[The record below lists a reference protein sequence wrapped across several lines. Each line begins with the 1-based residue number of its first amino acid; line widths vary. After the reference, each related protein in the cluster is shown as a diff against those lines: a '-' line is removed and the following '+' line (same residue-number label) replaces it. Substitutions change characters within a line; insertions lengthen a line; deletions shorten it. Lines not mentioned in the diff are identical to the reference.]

1 MSIEELKIKKE
12 LETIKKTKEKINKY
26 IGMLIAKKIDED
38 KIEDKERKDNLFK
51 IRSSCLSCMNIA
63 LYRYNITNFKRKIKN
78 NGIIIPKD
86 NFLNLLNY
94 KHLLYYRSMLNK
106 FYNEVLKIKS
116 GWETSMESIS
126 TPIAEAY
133 TGSGLDARTYFYDHE
148 NITPLEDLEK
158 YFSEKYQK
166 KVELV
171 PKENH
176 ETVVYDVP
184 NNTVLVKT
192 SEVLIGIT
200 NSETKEELYKKIE
213 NLKKEIINNL
223 SYIPGIKN
231 DYAFYNSLYNQ
242 IVKKVY
248 NRDVNEIINTLNNRK
263 DIPIK
268 ISSLISV
275 MPIKHLTYFYKAL
288 EELNN
293 YIISKRNIVNSN
305 TINSLYDMAISNGV
319 KVHDTISK
327 ESKKTP
333 YQDLVSEVKKGGK
346 R

>member
-12 LETIKKTKEKINKY
+12 LETIKKTKEKINKH

-63 LYRYNITNFKRKIKN
+63 LYRSNVTKLKQKIKD
-78 NGIIIPKD
+78 NGIIIPND

-106 FYNEVLKIKS
+106 FYNNVLKIK
-116 GWETSMESIS
+116 EFD
-126 TPIAEAY
+126 EA
-133 TGSGLDARTYFYDHE
+133 GLGALAAKCGVDARTYFYNHE
-148 NITPLEDLEK
+148 EITPLEDLEK
-158 YFSEKYQK
+158 YFSEKFQK
-166 KVELV
+166 KVELT

-200 NSETKEELYKKIE
+200 NSETKEELYEKIE

-333 YQDLVSEVKKGGK
+333 YQDLVSEVKKGGHK
-346 R
+346 

>member
-1 MSIEELKIKKE
+1 MSIEERKIKKE

-26 IGMLIAKKIDED
+26 IGMLIAKKIDKD
-38 KIEDKERKDNLFK
+38 KIEDKERKDKLFK

-78 NGIIIPKD
+78 NGITIPND

-106 FYNEVLKIKS
+106 FYNNVLKIK
-116 GWETSMESIS
+116 EFD
-126 TPIAEAY
+126 EA
-133 TGSGLDARTYFYDHE
+133 GLGALAAKCGVDARTYFYDHE

-200 NSETKEELYKKIE
+200 NSETKEELYEKIE

-248 NRDVNEIINTLNNRK
+248 NRDINEIIDTLNNRK

-268 ISSLISV
+268 VCSLISI
-275 MPIKHLTYFYKAL
+275 MPKKHLTYFYKAL

-305 TINSLYDMAISNGV
+305 VVNSLYDMAVSNGV
-319 KVHDTISK
+319 KVYDTIKK
-327 ESKKTP
+327 ESKTTP
-333 YQDLVSEVKKGGK
+333 YKDLVSEVKKGGK

>member
-63 LYRYNITNFKRKIKN
+63 LYRSNVTNFKQKIKD
-78 NGIIIPKD
+78 NGITIPND

-106 FYNEVLKIKS
+106 FYNEVSSIK
-116 GWETSMESIS
+116 EFNES
-126 TPIAEAY
+126 ALGALAAKC
-133 TGSGLDARTYFYDHE
+133 GVDARTYFYDHE

-327 ESKKTP
+327 ESKKIP

>member
-63 LYRYNITNFKRKIKN
+63 LYRSNVTKLKQKIKD
-78 NGIIIPKD
+78 NGIIIPND

-106 FYNEVLKIKS
+106 FYNEVSSIK
-116 GWETSMESIS
+116 EFNESALGALA
-126 TPIAEAY
+126 PKC
-133 TGSGLDARTYFYDHE
+133 GLDARTYFYDHE

-200 NSETKEELYKKIE
+200 NSETKEELYEKIE

-333 YQDLVSEVKKGGK
+333 YQDLVSEVKKGGHK
-346 R
+346 

>member
-38 KIEDKERKDNLFK
+38 KIEDKERKDKLFK

-78 NGIIIPKD
+78 NGITIPND

-94 KHLLYYRSMLNK
+94 KHLLYYRSMINK
-106 FYNEVLKIKS
+106 FYNNVLKIK
-116 GWETSMESIS
+116 EFD
-126 TPIAEAY
+126 EA
-133 TGSGLDARTYFYDHE
+133 GLGALAAKCGVDARTYFYDHE

-184 NNTVLVKT
+184 NNTVLVKN

-200 NSETKEELYKKIE
+200 NSETKEELYEKIE

-248 NRDVNEIINTLNNRK
+248 NRDINEIIDTLNNRK

-293 YIISKRNIVNSN
+293 YIISKRNIINSN
-305 TINSLYDMAISNGV
+305 VVNSLYDMAVSNGV
-319 KVHDTISK
+319 KVYDTIKK
-327 ESKKTP
+327 ESKTTP
-333 YQDLVSEVKKGGK
+333 YKDLVSEVKKGGK

>member
-1 MSIEELKIKKE
+1 MSIEERKIKKE
-12 LETIKKTKEKINKY
+12 LETIKKTKEKINKHL
-26 IGMLIAKKIDED
+26 GKLIAKKIDKE
-38 KIEDKERKDNLFK
+38 KIEDKKELTDLFK
-51 IRSSCLSCMNIA
+51 ARSGCLSCMNIS
-63 LYRYNITNFKRKIKN
+63 LYRYNITNFKRKIKD
-78 NGIIIPKD
+78 NGITIPND

-106 FYNEVLKIKS
+106 FYNNVLKIK
-116 GWETSMESIS
+116 EFDESA
-126 TPIAEAY
+126 PRALAAKC
-133 TGSGLDARTYFYDHE
+133 GVDARTYFYDHE

-213 NLKKEIINNL
+213 ELKKEIINNL

-333 YQDLVSEVKKGGK
+333 YQDLVSEVKKGGHK
-346 R
+346 

>member
-63 LYRYNITNFKRKIKN
+63 LYRSNVTKLKQKIKD
-78 NGIIIPKD
+78 NGIIIPND

-106 FYNEVLKIKS
+106 FYNEVSSIK
-116 GWETSMESIS
+116 EFNES
-126 TPIAEAY
+126 ALGALAAKC
-133 TGSGLDARTYFYDHE
+133 GLDARTYFYDHE

-200 NSETKEELYKKIE
+200 NSETKEELYEKIE

-288 EELNN
+288 EEFNN

-319 KVHDTISK
+319 KVHNTISK

-333 YQDLVSEVKKGGK
+333 YQDLVSEVKKGGHK
-346 R
+346 

>member
-26 IGMLIAKKIDED
+26 LGKLIAKKIDKE
-38 KIEDKERKDNLFK
+38 KIEDKKELTDLFK
-51 IRSSCLSCMNIA
+51 ARSGCLSCMNIS
-63 LYRYNITNFKRKIKN
+63 LYRYNITNFKQKIKD
-78 NGIIIPKD
+78 NGITIPND

-106 FYNEVLKIKS
+106 FYNNVLKIK
-116 GWETSMESIS
+116 EFDEK
-126 TPIAEAY
+126 
-133 TGSGLDARTYFYDHE
+133 GLGALAAKCGVDARTYFYNHE

-200 NSETKEELYKKIE
+200 NSETKEELYEKIE

-248 NRDVNEIINTLNNRK
+248 NRDINEIIDTLNNRK

-268 ISSLISV
+268 VCSLISI
-275 MPIKHLTYFYKAL
+275 MPKKHLTYFYKAL

-305 TINSLYDMAISNGV
+305 VVNSLYDMAVSNGV
-319 KVHDTISK
+319 KVYDTIKK
-327 ESKKTP
+327 ESKTTP
-333 YQDLVSEVKKGGK
+333 YKDLVSEVKKGEK

>member
-38 KIEDKERKDNLFK
+38 KIEDKERKDKLFK

-78 NGIIIPKD
+78 NGITIPND

-106 FYNEVLKIKS
+106 FYNNVLKIK
-116 GWETSMESIS
+116 EFD
-126 TPIAEAY
+126 EA
-133 TGSGLDARTYFYDHE
+133 GLGALAAKCGLDARTYFYDHE

-275 MPIKHLTYFYKAL
+275 MPIKHLTYFYRVPHSLNL
-288 EELNN
+288 EYIHFCLLIELN
-293 YIISKRNIVNSN
+293 
-305 TINSLYDMAISNGV
+305 SLFYSLTFP
-319 KVHDTISK
+319 KVQNQK
-327 ESKKTP
+327 P
-333 YQDLVSEVKKGGK
+333 
-346 R
+346 

>member
-38 KIEDKERKDNLFK
+38 KIEDKERKDKLFK

-78 NGIIIPKD
+78 NGITIPND

-106 FYNEVLKIKS
+106 FYNEVSSIK
-116 GWETSMESIS
+116 EFNES
-126 TPIAEAY
+126 ALGALAAKC
-133 TGSGLDARTYFYDHE
+133 GLDARTYFYDHE

>member
-38 KIEDKERKDNLFK
+38 KIEDKERKDKLFK

-63 LYRYNITNFKRKIKN
+63 LYRSNVTKLKQKIKD
-78 NGIIIPKD
+78 NGIIIPND

-106 FYNEVLKIKS
+106 FYNEVSSIK
-116 GWETSMESIS
+116 EFNES
-126 TPIAEAY
+126 ALGALAAKC
-133 TGSGLDARTYFYDHE
+133 GLDARTYFYDHE

-200 NSETKEELYKKIE
+200 NSETKEELYEKIE

-305 TINSLYDMAISNGV
+305 TINSLYDMAISNCV

-333 YQDLVSEVKKGGK
+333 YQDLVSEVKKGGHK
-346 R
+346 

>member
-12 LETIKKTKEKINKY
+12 LETIKKTKEKINKHL
-26 IGMLIAKKIDED
+26 GKLIAKKIDKE
-38 KIEDKERKDNLFK
+38 KIEDKKELTDLFK
-51 IRSSCLSCMNIA
+51 ARSGCLSCMNIA

-78 NGIIIPKD
+78 NGITIPND

-106 FYNEVLKIKS
+106 FYNNVLKIK
-116 GWETSMESIS
+116 EFDES
-126 TPIAEAY
+126 ALGALAAKC
-133 TGSGLDARTYFYDHE
+133 GLDARTYFYDHE

-200 NSETKEELYKKIE
+200 SSETKEELYEKIE

-333 YQDLVSEVKKGGK
+333 YQDLVSEVKKGGHK
-346 R
+346 

>member
-38 KIEDKERKDNLFK
+38 KIEDKERKDKLFK

-63 LYRYNITNFKRKIKN
+63 LYRYNITNFKQKIKN
-78 NGIIIPKD
+78 NGITIPND

-106 FYNEVLKIKS
+106 FYNNVLKIK
-116 GWETSMESIS
+116 EFNES
-126 TPIAEAY
+126 ALGALAAKC
-133 TGSGLDARTYFYDHE
+133 GLDARTYFYDHE

>member
-78 NGIIIPKD
+78 NGITIPND

-106 FYNEVLKIKS
+106 FYNNVLKIK
-116 GWETSMESIS
+116 EFD
-126 TPIAEAY
+126 EA
-133 TGSGLDARTYFYDHE
+133 GLGALAAKCGLDARTYFYDHE

-158 YFSEKYQK
+158 YFSEKFQK

-184 NNTVLVKT
+184 NNTVLVKS

-200 NSETKEELYKKIE
+200 NSETKEELYEKIE

>member
-78 NGIIIPKD
+78 NGITIPND

-106 FYNEVLKIKS
+106 FYNNVLKIK
-116 GWETSMESIS
+116 EFD
-126 TPIAEAY
+126 EA
-133 TGSGLDARTYFYDHE
+133 GLGALAAKCGLDARTYFYDHE

-333 YQDLVSEVKKGGK
+333 YQDLVSEVKKGGHK
-346 R
+346 

>member
-38 KIEDKERKDNLFK
+38 KIEDKERKDKLFK

-78 NGIIIPKD
+78 NGITIPND

-106 FYNEVLKIKS
+106 FYNNVLKIK
-116 GWETSMESIS
+116 EFDES
-126 TPIAEAY
+126 ALGALAAKC
-133 TGSGLDARTYFYDHE
+133 GLDARTYFYDHE

-200 NSETKEELYKKIE
+200 NSETKEELYEKIE

-333 YQDLVSEVKKGGK
+333 YQDLVSEVKKGGHK
-346 R
+346 

>member
-38 KIEDKERKDNLFK
+38 KIEDKERKDKLFK

-78 NGIIIPKD
+78 NGITIPND

-106 FYNEVLKIKS
+106 FYNNVLKIK
-116 GWETSMESIS
+116 EFD
-126 TPIAEAY
+126 EA
-133 TGSGLDARTYFYDHE
+133 GLGALAAKCGLDARTYFYDHE

-200 NSETKEELYKKIE
+200 NSETKEELYEKIE

-223 SYIPGIKN
+223 SYISGIKN

-248 NRDVNEIINTLNNRK
+248 NRDINEIIDTLNNRK

-268 ISSLISV
+268 VCSLISI
-275 MPIKHLTYFYKAL
+275 MPKKHLTYFYKAL

-333 YQDLVSEVKKGGK
+333 YQDLVSEVKKGGHK
-346 R
+346 

>member
-1 MSIEELKIKKE
+1 MSIEERKIKKE
-12 LETIKKTKEKINKY
+12 LETIKKTKEKINKHL
-26 IGMLIAKKIDED
+26 GKLIAKKIDKE
-38 KIEDKERKDNLFK
+38 KIEDKKELTDLFK
-51 IRSSCLSCMNIA
+51 ARSGCLSCMNIA
-63 LYRYNITNFKRKIKN
+63 LYRYNVTKLKQKIKD
-78 NGIIIPKD
+78 NGIIIPND

-106 FYNEVLKIKS
+106 FYNEVSSIK
-116 GWETSMESIS
+116 EFNES
-126 TPIAEAY
+126 ALGALAAKC
-133 TGSGLDARTYFYDHE
+133 GVDARTYFYDHE

-158 YFSEKYQK
+158 YFSEKFQK
-166 KVELV
+166 KVELA

-176 ETVVYDVP
+176 EAVVYDVP
-184 NNTVLVKT
+184 NNTVLVKN

-213 NLKKEIINNL
+213 ELKKEIINNL

-333 YQDLVSEVKKGGK
+333 YQDLVSEVKKGGHK
-346 R
+346 

>member
-38 KIEDKERKDNLFK
+38 KIEDKERKDKLFK
-51 IRSSCLSCMNIA
+51 IRSSCLSYMNIA
-63 LYRYNITNFKRKIKN
+63 LYRSNVTKLKQKIKD
-78 NGIIIPKD
+78 NGIIIPND

-106 FYNEVLKIKS
+106 FYNEVSSIK
-116 GWETSMESIS
+116 EFNES
-126 TPIAEAY
+126 ALGALAAKC
-133 TGSGLDARTYFYDHE
+133 GVDARTYFYDHE

-200 NSETKEELYKKIE
+200 NNESKEELYEKIE

-305 TINSLYDMAISNGV
+305 VVNSLYDMAVSNGA

-333 YQDLVSEVKKGGK
+333 YKDLVSEIKKGGK

>member
-63 LYRYNITNFKRKIKN
+63 LYRSNVTKLKQKIKD
-78 NGIIIPKD
+78 NGIIIPND

-106 FYNEVLKIKS
+106 FYNGVSSIK
-116 GWETSMESIS
+116 EFNES
-126 TPIAEAY
+126 ALGALAAKC
-133 TGSGLDARTYFYDHE
+133 GVDARTYFYDHE

-333 YQDLVSEVKKGGK
+333 YQDLVSEVKKGGHK
-346 R
+346 

>member
-63 LYRYNITNFKRKIKN
+63 LYRSNVTKLKQKIKD
-78 NGIIIPKD
+78 NGIIIPND

-106 FYNEVLKIKS
+106 FYNEVSSIK
-116 GWETSMESIS
+116 EFNES
-126 TPIAEAY
+126 ALGALAAKC
-133 TGSGLDARTYFYDHE
+133 GLDARTYFYDHE

-213 NLKKEIINNL
+213 ELKKEIINNL

-333 YQDLVSEVKKGGK
+333 YQDLVSEVKKGGHK
-346 R
+346 

>member
-38 KIEDKERKDNLFK
+38 KIEDKERKDKLFK

-78 NGIIIPKD
+78 NGITIPND

-106 FYNEVLKIKS
+106 FYNNVLKIK
-116 GWETSMESIS
+116 EFD
-126 TPIAEAY
+126 EA
-133 TGSGLDARTYFYDHE
+133 GLGALAAKCGLDARTYFYDHE

-333 YQDLVSEVKKGGK
+333 YQDLVSEVKKGGHK
-346 R
+346 

>member
-38 KIEDKERKDNLFK
+38 KIEDKERKDKLFK

-78 NGIIIPKD
+78 NGITIPND

-106 FYNEVLKIKS
+106 FYNNVLKIK
-116 GWETSMESIS
+116 EFD
-126 TPIAEAY
+126 EA
-133 TGSGLDARTYFYDHE
+133 GLGALAAKCGLDARTYFYDHE

>member
-38 KIEDKERKDNLFK
+38 KIEDKERKDKLFK

-63 LYRYNITNFKRKIKN
+63 LYRSNVTKLKQKIKD
-78 NGIIIPKD
+78 NGIIIPND

-106 FYNEVLKIKS
+106 FYNEVSSIK
-116 GWETSMESIS
+116 EFNES
-126 TPIAEAY
+126 ALGALAAKC
-133 TGSGLDARTYFYDHE
+133 GVDARTYFYDHE

-200 NSETKEELYKKIE
+200 NNESKEELYEKIE
-213 NLKKEIINNL
+213 ELKKEIINNL

-327 ESKKTP
+327 ESKTTP

>member
-63 LYRYNITNFKRKIKN
+63 LYRSNVTKLKQKIKD
-78 NGIIIPKD
+78 NGIIIPND

-106 FYNEVLKIKS
+106 FYNEVSSIK
-116 GWETSMESIS
+116 EFNESALGALAVKCGINAS
-126 TPIAEAY
+126 I
-133 TGSGLDARTYFYDHE
+133 YFYNHE
-148 NITPLEDLEK
+148 EITPLEDLEK
-158 YFSEKYQK
+158 YFSEKFQK
-166 KVELV
+166 KVELA

>member
-38 KIEDKERKDNLFK
+38 KIEDKERKDKLFK

-78 NGIIIPKD
+78 NGITIPND

-106 FYNEVLKIKS
+106 FYNNVLKIK
-116 GWETSMESIS
+116 EFD
-126 TPIAEAY
+126 EA
-133 TGSGLDARTYFYDHE
+133 GLGALAAKCGLDARTYFYDHE

-200 NSETKEELYKKIE
+200 NSETKEELYEKIE

-333 YQDLVSEVKKGGK
+333 YQDLVSEVKKGGHK
-346 R
+346 

>member
-1 MSIEELKIKKE
+1 MSIEERKIKKE
-12 LETIKKTKEKINKY
+12 LETIKKTKEKINKHL
-26 IGMLIAKKIDED
+26 GKLITKKIDKE
-38 KIEDKERKDNLFK
+38 KIEDKKELTDLFK
-51 IRSSCLSCMNIA
+51 ARSGCLSCMNIS

-78 NGIIIPKD
+78 NGIIIPND

-106 FYNEVLKIKS
+106 FYNEVSSIKEFNERAL
-116 GWETSMESIS
+116 G
-126 TPIAEAY
+126 ALAAKC
-133 TGSGLDARTYFYDHE
+133 GVDARTYFYDHE

-184 NNTVLVKT
+184 NNTVLVKN

-213 NLKKEIINNL
+213 ELKKEIINNL

-305 TINSLYDMAISNGV
+305 VVNSLYDIAISNGV

-327 ESKKTP
+327 ESKTTP
-333 YQDLVSEVKKGGK
+333 YQDLVSEVKKGGHK
-346 R
+346 

>member
-1 MSIEELKIKKE
+1 MIKFLKKNIIIIAMLMISGITLAFAPGKKSDNDNSTPETPVSVMITEDNRLNLVMDSFNTVRFTDVEIPQEEETETAVSEEQTVEETETPVEEETQEAAAPSYVIPCTDEDYNNFLKIKE
-12 LETIKKTKEKINKY
+12 FDEAGL
-26 IGMLIAKKIDED
+26 GALAAK
-38 KIEDKERKDNLFK
+38 
-51 IRSSCLSCMNIA
+51 C
-63 LYRYNITNFKRKIKN
+63 
-78 NGIIIPKD
+78 G
-86 NFLNLLNY
+86 
-94 KHLLYYRSMLNK
+94 
-106 FYNEVLKIKS
+106 V
-116 GWETSMESIS
+116 
-126 TPIAEAY
+126 
-133 TGSGLDARTYFYDHE
+133 DARTYFYDHE

-213 NLKKEIINNL
+213 ELKKEIINNL

-248 NRDVNEIINTLNNRK
+248 NRDINEIIDTLNNRK

-268 ISSLISV
+268 VCSLISI
-275 MPIKHLTYFYKAL
+275 MPKKHLTYFYKAL

-305 TINSLYDMAISNGV
+305 VVNSLYDMAVSNGV
-319 KVHDTISK
+319 KVYDTIKK
-327 ESKKTP
+327 ESKTTP
-333 YQDLVSEVKKGGK
+333 YKDLVSEVKKGGK

>member
-38 KIEDKERKDNLFK
+38 KIEDKERKDKLFK

-78 NGIIIPKD
+78 NGITIPND

-106 FYNEVLKIKS
+106 FYNNVLKIK
-116 GWETSMESIS
+116 EFDES
-126 TPIAEAY
+126 ALGALAAKC
-133 TGSGLDARTYFYDHE
+133 GVDARTYFYDHE

-200 NSETKEELYKKIE
+200 NSETKEELYEKIE

>member
-12 LETIKKTKEKINKY
+12 LETIKKTKEKINKH

-63 LYRYNITNFKRKIKN
+63 LYRSNVTKLKQKIKD
-78 NGIIIPKD
+78 NGIIIPND

-106 FYNEVLKIKS
+106 FYNEVS
-116 GWETSMESIS
+116 SMKEFNES
-126 TPIAEAY
+126 ALGALAAKC
-133 TGSGLDARTYFYDHE
+133 GVDARTYFYDHE

-200 NSETKEELYKKIE
+200 NSETKEELYEKIE

-248 NRDVNEIINTLNNRK
+248 NRDINEIIDTLNNRK

-268 ISSLISV
+268 VCSLISI
-275 MPIKHLTYFYKAL
+275 MPKKHLTYFYKAL

-305 TINSLYDMAISNGV
+305 TINSLYDMAVSNGV
-319 KVHDTISK
+319 KIYDTIKK
-327 ESKKTP
+327 ESKTTP
-333 YQDLVSEVKKGGK
+333 YKDLVSEVKKGGK

>member
-38 KIEDKERKDNLFK
+38 KIEDKERKDKLFK

-78 NGIIIPKD
+78 NGITIPND

-106 FYNEVLKIKS
+106 FYNNVLKIK
-116 GWETSMESIS
+116 EFD
-126 TPIAEAY
+126 EA
-133 TGSGLDARTYFYDHE
+133 GLGALAAKCGLDARTYFYDHE

-200 NSETKEELYKKIE
+200 NSETKEELYEKIE

-305 TINSLYDMAISNGV
+305 TINSLYDMAVSNGV

>member
-63 LYRYNITNFKRKIKN
+63 LYRSNVTKLKQKIKD
-78 NGIIIPKD
+78 NGIIIPND

-106 FYNEVLKIKS
+106 FYNEVSSIK
-116 GWETSMESIS
+116 EFNES
-126 TPIAEAY
+126 ALGALAAKC
-133 TGSGLDARTYFYDHE
+133 GLDARTYFYDHE

-200 NSETKEELYKKIE
+200 NSETKEELYEKIE

-333 YQDLVSEVKKGGK
+333 YQDLVSEVKKGGHK
-346 R
+346 

>member
-12 LETIKKTKEKINKY
+12 LETIKKTKEKINKH

-63 LYRYNITNFKRKIKN
+63 LYRSNVTKLKQKIKD
-78 NGIIIPKD
+78 NGIIIPND

-106 FYNEVLKIKS
+106 FYNNVLKIK
-116 GWETSMESIS
+116 EFD
-126 TPIAEAY
+126 EA
-133 TGSGLDARTYFYDHE
+133 GLGALAAKCGVDARTYFYDHE

-184 NNTVLVKT
+184 NNTVLVKN

-200 NSETKEELYKKIE
+200 NSETKEELYEKIE

-305 TINSLYDMAISNGV
+305 TINSLYDIAISNGV
-319 KVHDTISK
+319 KVHDTIFK

-333 YQDLVSEVKKGGK
+333 YQDLVSEVKKGGHK
-346 R
+346 

>member
-38 KIEDKERKDNLFK
+38 KIEDKERKDKLFK

-78 NGIIIPKD
+78 NGITIPND

-94 KHLLYYRSMLNK
+94 KHLLYYRSMINK
-106 FYNEVLKIKS
+106 FYNNVLKIK
-116 GWETSMESIS
+116 EFD
-126 TPIAEAY
+126 EA
-133 TGSGLDARTYFYDHE
+133 GLGALAAKCGLDARTYFYDHE

-158 YFSEKYQK
+158 NFSEKYQK

>member
-63 LYRYNITNFKRKIKN
+63 LYRSNVTKLKQKIKD
-78 NGIIIPKD
+78 NGIIIPND

-106 FYNEVLKIKS
+106 FYNEVSSIK
-116 GWETSMESIS
+116 EFNES
-126 TPIAEAY
+126 ALGALAAKC
-133 TGSGLDARTYFYDHE
+133 GVDARTYFYDHE

-200 NSETKEELYKKIE
+200 NSETKEELYEKIE

-333 YQDLVSEVKKGGK
+333 YQDLVSEVKKGGHK
-346 R
+346 